1 MDRVLP
7 KHNVDL
13 RRQQAAASG
22 NYLRILKLIP
32 KITES
37 DHYHF
42 SLHIPAVARTDGGA
56 ADTGIAGL
64 VKTDVLE
71 RGPYTTLLRFQQVA
85 QSELEPELLEHDWS
99 ALPVQMTVRVYHDAE
114 MAEVVDFMNVRHFE
128 SSYEYPNRQ
137 MLLPDEKQQVN
148 YFLTDWLDRCL
159 QFGLAAEPLKL
170 AAAKS

>member
-1 MDRVLP
+1 MEQVRP
-7 KHNVDL
+7 KHKVDL

-32 KITES
+32 KIREN
-37 DHYHF
+37 DQYHF
-42 SLHIPAVARTDGGA
+42 VLHLPAVAETGGGPGTGTA
-56 ADTGIAGL
+56 AL
-64 VKTDVLE
+64 VETDVLE
-71 RGPYTTLLRFQQVA
+71 RGPYTTLLRFQQIA
-85 QSELEPELLEHDWS
+85 QPEPELLEHDWS
-99 ALPVQMTVRVYHDAE
+99 TLPVQMTVRVYHDAE

-148 YFLTDWLDRCL
+148 YFLADWLDRCL

-170 AAAKS
+170 AVAKS